1 MWSVSPGVRSCTFR
15 HTRSDSGDLVFLYQ
29 LEAAAAGGSAASS
42 QALAAAR

>member
-29 LEAAAAGGSAASS
+29 LEEAAGGAAASS